1 MKKFVITWLL
11 TFSCCQIAL
20 SQIGTWKAYMAYH
33 DVQQIQKA
41 GDELFVM
48 ASNSL
53 YQYNLTDQ
61 SIYTYDKTN
70 GMSDTHITHIAWS
83 SAAGRLIVVY
93 QNSNIDVR
101 IDGVYAYLICGFG
114 IVKVNMERAEIAD
127 SYMPNH
133 PEYPTNLPD
142 ENNSDYDQYIELV
155 KTLKPGGPKYN
166 YFANMKFHNGVLYTV
181 GGGFYQLGNYLRPGT
196 VQVLNGNDWTIY
208 QDDFKPA
215 FATSYQDVTSIA
227 LDPRN
232 DSRVLVTSCLGILEF
247 ENGVYKNNYTAGNN
261 QYFTSA
267 AGNGDPN
274 YVRTDGAIF
283 DSQGNF
289 YCLNSGAANPI
300 IRWNADGTWEG
311 IKSDQLMESTG
322 KSMYVMRSA
331 FFDSNGR
338 LWFTNAHRFSPY
350 ICCYDPST
358 NQVVKYSSMSN
369 QDGINF
375 VAYAAQCGC
384 EDKEGNIWIGTDMGP
399 VYLDKERIADNT
411 LGVIQYKVPR
421 NDGTNYADYL
431 LANININCI
440 VVDGAGRKWF
450 GTDENGAYLISAD
463 NNTQV
468 QHFTTDNSKL
478 LSNRIESIAVNPA
491 TGEVFFGT
499 DKGLCSYV
507 SDATE
512 SNTEMTTDNVW
523 AYPNPVTPEYGGLIT
538 IVGLSYNADVKILSA
553 NGVLIAE
560 GKSNGGSFTWDGC
573 DQKGRRVASGIYM
586 VATAKSN
593 GEKGT
598 VCKIAIIR

>member
-1 MKKFVITWLL
+1 M
-11 TFSCCQIAL
+11 Q
-20 SQIGTWKAYMAYH
+20 
-33 DVQQIQKA
+33 
-41 GDELFVM
+41 
-48 ASNSL
+48 
-53 YQYNLTDQ
+53 
-61 SIYTYDKTN
+61 
-70 GMSDTHITHIAWS
+70 
-83 SAAGRLIVVY
+83 
-93 QNSNIDVR
+93 
-101 IDGVYAYLICGFG
+101 
-114 IVKVNMERAEIAD
+114 RAEIAD
-127 SYMPNH
+127 TYRPTH
-133 PEYPTNLPD
+133 PEYPTSLPD
-142 ENNSDYDQYIELV
+142 EDNSDYDQYIELV

-196 VQVLNGNDWTIY
+196 VQVLNGSDWTIY

-232 DSRVLVTSCLGILEF
+232 DSRVLVASCLGILEF

-523 AYPNPVTPEYGGLIT
+523 AYPNPVTPEYAGLIT

-553 NGVLIAE
+553 NGALIAE
-560 GKSNGGSFTWDGC
+560 GKSNGGSFTWNGC